1 MQGRCKEHRVAIE
14 CFIASPF
21 INPSL
26 ADQILELNVE
36 MKTEGNAAG
45 GYYATAI
52 GEIFI
57 HSCAKS
63 SEYML
68 ALFHQP

>member
-1 MQGRCKEHRVAIE
+1 
-14 CFIASPF
+14 
-21 INPSL
+21 
-26 ADQILELNVE
+26 

-57 HSCAKS
+57 HSCAKN

>member
-1 MQGRCKEHRVAIE
+1 
-14 CFIASPF
+14 
-21 INPSL
+21 
-26 ADQILELNVE
+26 
-36 MKTEGNAAG
+36 MKTEGSAAG

-57 HSCAKS
+57 HSYAKN

-68 ALFHQP
+68 ALFHQPEISWYILKNISALN